1 MKKSIIAVAFALVLS
16 PLMALDMIWD
26 NNPGK
31 LCENNKPGSP
41 WEKTWYP
48 IGNGELGAML
58 DGRPRFRV
66 QFNVDNFWTGDKNL
80 TDDIDD
86 SRADKNYSTMGA
98 YQNFGQLEL
107 PIKEI
112 DGKSFDYK
120 HRLIDLSSGVY
131 EDKFSSNGIDIHR
144 LAFASA
150 VDKTIAIQIRASKPI
165 TVEPIIFG
173 AHGEKPGV
181 EISGVLPN
189 KLAYAAEVIS
199 LMSPDKKTWTFYLHA
214 ETSFDSSVH
223 HLGLGDKVK
232 PFKPIPRTF
241 EQAFENHIAEYR
253 SLYDRCHLTLKRA
266 EYIQLPNG
274 KMVRDLDKTS
284 SLPLPQRLQ
293 RCRRGARDVE
303 LEALLFNFGRYLMI
317 SSSRKGTL
325 PANLQGIWNN
335 SNNPPWHSDYHTNIN
350 LQMMYWGED
359 PTNLS
364 ECFDPLADWMFFS
377 LPWAEEGT
385 RAAFPNSKGYAYRTS
400 ANAFGGGGWR
410 WNYAGAPWLAIMVYD
425 HYLYTL
431 DKEYLKNKAWPLMKG
446 AAEFMFSHFKEREDG
461 TIVVKDGWSPEHHW
475 LPRQDGI
482 AHDQQIVRELYL
494 DVIEAAEILG
504 IDDDFV
510 KEVKRIS
517 PKLLKD
523 KIGKWGQLQE
533 WEQDLDKEV
542 SDHRHTS
549 QLFAVY
555 PGKTIN
561 LHTTPRLAKAAV
573 NALFRRLN
581 IGDAIRSWTWP
592 WRAALWARLGHP
604 EMAGYMI
611 SSLLEH
617 SINDNFFANHPPFQL
632 DGNYGATAA
641 IAEMLMQSHERTE
654 DGKVIIRILPG
665 VPAAWDRGNVVGLKA
680 RGGYTVD
687 IEWNKNKL
695 NYKVNGGD
703 PNGYVIKLKD

>member
-1 MKKSIIAVAFALVLS
+1 MKKSLVFGLVALVSFGAFADHIV
-16 PLMALDMIWD
+16 WD
-26 NNPGK
+26 RNPGG
-31 LCENNKPGSP
+31 LCQNNNPGSP

-80 TDDIDD
+80 TQDVDD
-86 SRADKNYSTMGA
+86 STADRNYKSMGA
-98 YQNFGQLEL
+98 YQNFGQLDI

-112 DGKSFDYK
+112 DDSPFNYG
-120 HRLIDLSSGVY
+120 RRMLDLSRAVY
-131 EDKFSSNGIDIHR
+131 EDEFESRGITIHR
-144 LAFASA
+144 VAFASA
-150 VDKTIAIQIRASKPI
+150 VDKVIAIQITANRPI
-165 TVEPIIFG
+165 TPMPVIKG
-173 AHGEKPGV
+173 AHGEKDGTV
-181 EISGVLPN
+181 IEDVLPN
-189 KLAYAAEVIS
+189 KLAYKAEVTTFCNN
-199 LMSPDKKTWTFYLHA
+199 DKTVWTFYLQA
-214 ETSFDSSVH
+214 ETSFDSSLH

-232 PFKPIPRTF
+232 PFKPLPSSF
-241 EQAFENHIAEYR
+241 EAALNAHIKEYQ
-253 SLYDRCHLTLKRA
+253 SYYNRCELHLGHK
-266 EYIQLPNG
+266 ESHLP
-274 KMVRDLDKTS
+274 T
-284 SLPLPQRLQ
+284 PQRLANT
-293 RCRRGARDVE
+293 RRGGIDVGLEE
-303 LEALLFNFGRYLMI
+303 LMFNFGRYLMI
-317 SSSRKGTL
+317 SSSRPGTI

-335 SNNPPWHSDYHTNIN
+335 SNNPPWHSDFHTNIN

-359 PTNLS
+359 PTNLGD
-364 ECFDPLADWMFFS
+364 CFDPLADWMYFS
-377 LPWAEEGT
+377 LPWATEGT
-385 RAAFPNSKGYAYRTS
+385 RAAFPKSKGYAYRTS

-425 HYLYTL
+425 HYLFTL
-431 DKEYLKNKAWPLMKG
+431 DKEYLKEKAWPLMKG

-494 DVIEAAEILG
+494 DVIEAAGILG

-533 WEQDLDKEV
+533 WEKDLDKEV

-561 LHTTPRLAKAAV
+561 LHSTPELSRAAV

-581 IGDAIRSWTWP
+581 VGDAIRSWTWP

-604 EMAGYMI
+604 EMAGLMFAMM
-611 SSLLEH
+611 LEH
-617 SINDNFFANHPPFQL
+617 SVNDNMFANHPPFQL
-632 DGNYGATAA
+632 DGNYGITAA
-641 IAEMLMQSHERTE
+641 TAEMLLQSHERTA
-654 DGKVIIRILPG
+654 DGKVLIRLLPAIPQKWANG
-665 VPAAWDRGNVVGLKA
+665 KVTGLKA

-687 IEWNKNKL
+687 IEWRGG
-695 NYKVNGGD
+695 KVTSYSITGGVK
-703 PNGYVIKLKD
+703 NGYTVHIGE